1 MGLLNFIKRK
11 KSDNSPEARRRVLLE
26 YGRITDAVIV
36 ECEENDQ
43 GEEVAHYVYNI
54 HGVDFESSEFLTE
67 EQREDRV
74 KYAPGATV
82 GVRFDPRNHGNSI
95 II

>member
-1 MGLLNFIKRK
+1 MGLLDFIRRGKN
-11 KSDNSPEARRRVLLE
+11 DNSPEARRKFLLQ

-36 ECEENDQ
+36 ECETNDL
-43 GEEVAHYVYNI
+43 GEEIAHYVYNI
-54 HGVDFESSEFLTE
+54 HGVDFESSEYLTE
-67 EQREDRV
+67 EQRKDRL
-74 KYAPGATV
+74 KYAPGATI